1 MAGAGIACSCQP
13 TLDLLR
19 ARVRLTTLLSR
30 RTDLTEFDAVWL
42 TLQLAAT
49 TTFLLLL
56 VGTPLAWWLAHSNN
70 PVRPIIEA
78 ITAMPLVMPPTVIGF
93 YLLLLFSP
101 NSALGNFWFTLTGS
115 TLAFSFSGL
124 VLASMLYSLPF
135 MVQPLVNAFAAVDSR
150 LREAAATLGAAPLD
164 TFRNL
169 ILPLSKRGFITA
181 CVLTFAHTIG
191 EFGIVLMVGGNIPGE
206 TRVISIAIYE
216 QVETLN
222 YTQAH
227 ILSIG
232 LIVMSFVALCAV
244 YLTNGRSMLRLN

>member
-1 MAGAGIACSCQP
+1 M
-13 TLDLLR
+13 TE
-19 ARVRLTTLLSR
+19 LT
-30 RTDLTEFDAVWL
+30 AVWL

-49 TTFLLLL
+49 TTLLLL
-56 VGTPLAWWLAHSNN
+56 LLGTPLAWWLAHSRSRA
-70 PVRPIIEA
+70 RPIVEA
-78 ITAMPLVMPPTVIGF
+78 ITSMPLVLPPTVIGF

-101 NSALGNFWFTLTGS
+101 NNPLGDFWFTLTGS

-135 MVQPLVNAFAAVDSR
+135 MVQPLVNAFAAVDVR
-150 LREAAATLGAAPLD
+150 LREAAATLGATPGD

-169 ILPLSKRGFITA
+169 VLPLSKRGFVTA

-227 ILSIG
+227 ILSGG
-232 LIVMSFVALCAV
+232 LLVLAFASLCTVYVA
-244 YLTNGRSMLRLN
+244 NGRSVLRLN

>member
-1 MAGAGIACSCQP
+1 M
-13 TLDLLR
+13 
-19 ARVRLTTLLSR
+19 
-30 RTDLTEFDAVWL
+30 TELNAVWL

-49 TTFLLLL
+49 TTLLLLL
-56 VGTPLAWWLAHSNN
+56 VGTPLAWWLAHSRS
-70 PVRPIIEA
+70 PARPIVEA

-101 NSALGNFWFTLTGS
+101 NTSLGNFWFTITGS

-135 MVQPLVNAFAAVDSR
+135 MVQPLVNAFAAVDAR
-150 LREAAATLGAAPLD
+150 MREAAATLGATPFDA
-164 TFRNL
+164 FRSL
-169 ILPLSKRGFITA
+169 VLPLSKRGFVTA
-181 CVLTFAHTIG
+181 CVLSFAHTIG

-227 ILSIG
+227 ILSGG
-232 LIVMSFVALCAV
+232 LLVLSFTALCAV
-244 YLTNGRSMLRLN
+244 YLTNGRAVLRLN